1 MSTIAV
7 RLKEAR
13 GNRTRKEVCEIVG
26 ISLSSLMMYENGER
40 IPRDEIKVKLAKLYE
55 KSIEDLFYP
64 QK

>member
-26 ISLSSLMMYENGER
+26 ISLSALMMYENGER